1 MANPH
6 SNVNVS
12 QLPGSTSPQTIR
24 LSPFPNL
31 GFVERSGEMPLDLN
45 SSQKLSQHI
54 LRAPNAFERV
64 SAAQSEQREYE
75 ISPNAHGDLGLSA
88 GPDIVMSDGVLDFSS
103 DRAVLDGAPSK
114 NTQRSRCHWSHNEIM
129 ALFNAKKAEADKYES
144 EDVENEKVGKKT
156 RVPPERW
163 DEVADYCR
171 AMGSNKSASQCKD
184 KWERIWL
191 AFRKITDWEKQPP
204 PGKSSFW
211 TMQGDERER
220 EGFPRVFDK
229 ELYDA
234 MAARF
239 GFLKSIDLATIVI
252 DSSIVDDSVEA
263 AAANVDTEP
272 LQNATAAVEESPSV
286 VDDQALASSGQKRKA
301 TTPRGSTVKP
311 TPPEG
316 KKKRIVYGVYKVEKV
331 EQNGASKNSKS
342 KVSDFSERKLQLEE
356 RKLKLAEKRFQLEEK
371 KLEATIE
378 IGKGLITSMERMT
391 HTISSLG
398 MFSSH

>member
-1 MANPH
+1 
-6 SNVNVS
+6 
-12 QLPGSTSPQTIR
+12 
-24 LSPFPNL
+24 
-31 GFVERSGEMPLDLN
+31 MPLDLN

-54 LRAPNAFERV
+54 LRAPPNAFER
-64 SAAQSEQREYE
+64 AQADHREFE
-75 ISPNAHGDLGLSA
+75 ISQSGDVGLSS

-103 DRAVLDGAPSK
+103 DKQVLDGGPSK
-114 NTQRSRCHWSHNEIM
+114 ITQRSRCHWSHNEIM
-129 ALFNAKKAEADKYES
+129 ALFSAKKAEADKYEN
-144 EDVENEKVGKKT
+144 EDVENEKAGKKA
-156 RVPPERW
+156 RIPPERW
-163 DEVADYCR
+163 DDVADFCR

-252 DSSIVDDSVEA
+252 DSSIVDDSVDPGTNA
-263 AAANVDTEP
+263 DIEP
-272 LQNATAAVEESPSV
+272 VQNATPVVEEAPSV
-286 VDDQALASSGQKRKA
+286 VDDQALASSGQKRKPPPR
-301 TTPRGSTVKP
+301 TPSKQPP
-311 TPPEG
+311 TEG

-331 EQNGASKNSKS
+331 EQNGTSKNAKS
-342 KVSDFSERKLQLEE
+342 KGGDFNERKLQLEE

-398 MFSSH
+398 VFSSH

>member
-6 SNVNVS
+6 SSVNSS
-12 QLPGSTSPQTIR
+12 QLSGSTSPQMIR

-31 GFVERSGEMPLDLN
+31 GGFGDRSGDMPLDLN

-54 LRAPNAFERV
+54 LRTPNAFERV
-64 SAAQSEQREYE
+64 SAGQTEQREFE
-75 ISPNAHGDLGLSA
+75 MSPIGDLGLSA
-88 GPDIVMSDGVLDFSS
+88 GTDIVMADGVLDFSS
-103 DRAVLDGAPSK
+103 DKAVLDGGPSK
-114 NTQRSRCHWSHNEIM
+114 ITQRSRCHWSHNEIM
-129 ALFNAKKAEADKYES
+129 ALFNAKKAEADKYEN
-144 EDVENEKVGKKT
+144 EDVENEKAGKKM
-156 RVPPERW
+156 RIPPERW
-163 DEVADYCR
+163 DDVADYCR

-204 PGKSSFW
+204 PGKNSFW
-211 TMQGDERER
+211 TMQGDEREK

-239 GFLKSIDLATIVI
+239 GFMKSIDLATIVI
-252 DSSIVDDSVEA
+252 DSSIVDDSVDRPSNA
-263 AAANVDTEP
+263 DTEP
-272 LQNATAAVEESPSV
+272 LQNALAAIEESPSV
-286 VDDQALASSGQKRKA
+286 VDDQALTSSGQKRKA
-301 TTPRGSTVKP
+301 PARSSSGKQ
-311 TPPEG
+311 PPAEG
-316 KKKRIVYGVYKVEKV
+316 KKKRIVYGVYKVEKM
-331 EQNGASKNSKS
+331 EQNGAAAKNTKN
-342 KVSDFSERKLQLEE
+342 KGGDFNERKLLLEE

-398 MFSSH
+398 VFSSH

>member
-6 SNVNVS
+6 SVINMS
-12 QLPGSTSPQTIR
+12 QMPGSSSPQTIR
-24 LSPFPNL
+24 LNPFPNL
-31 GFVERSGEMPLDLN
+31 GFTDRAGEMPLDLN

-54 LRAPNAFERV
+54 MRVPNAFERV
-64 SAAQSEQREYE
+64 SASQTEQRDFD
-75 ISPNAHGDLGLSA
+75 ISPGVHGDLGLGV

-103 DRAVLDGAPSK
+103 DRAMLDGGPTK
-114 NTQRSRCHWSHNEIM
+114 ITQRSRCHWSHNEIM
-129 ALFNAKKAEADKYES
+129 ALFNAKKAEADKYEN
-144 EDVENEKVGKKT
+144 EDMENEKMGKKA

-163 DEVADYCR
+163 DEVAEFCR

-211 TMQGDERER
+211 AMQGDEREK

-239 GFLKSIDLATIVI
+239 GFLKSIDLTTIVI

-263 AAANVDTEP
+263 GTNIGSEP
-272 LQNATAAVEESPSV
+272 IQLATPAVEESPSV
-286 VDDQALASSGQKRKA
+286 VDDQALASAGEKRKVA
-301 TTPRGSTVKP
+301 PRGSVKA

-331 EQNGASKNSKS
+331 EQNGAPKNTKS
-342 KVSDFSERKLQLEE
+342 KVVNDFNERKLLLEE

-398 MFSSH
+398 VFSSH

>member
-6 SNVNVS
+6 SNVNSS
-12 QLPGSTSPQTIR
+12 QLSGSTSPQMIR

-64 SAAQSEQREYE
+64 STGQTEQREFE
-75 ISPNAHGDLGLSA
+75 INPSGDLGLSA
-88 GPDIVMSDGVLDFSS
+88 GPDIVMADGVLDFSS
-103 DRAVLDGAPSK
+103 DKAVLDGGPSK
-114 NTQRSRCHWSHNEIM
+114 ITQRSRCHWSHNEIM
-129 ALFNAKKAEADKYES
+129 ALFNAKKAEADKYEN
-144 EDVENEKVGKKT
+144 EDVENEKAGKKM

-163 DEVADYCR
+163 DDVAELCR

-211 TMQGDERER
+211 TMQGDEREK

-252 DSSIVDDSVEA
+252 DSSIVDDSVDPA
-263 AAANVDTEP
+263 TNADTEP
-272 LQNATAAVEESPSV
+272 LQNAMAAVEESPSV

-301 TTPRGSTVKP
+301 PPRSSAKQP
-311 TPPEG
+311 PPEG

-331 EQNGASKNSKS
+331 EQNGASKNSKN
-342 KVSDFSERKLQLEE
+342 KGGDFNERKLQLEE

-371 KLEATIE
+371 KLEATVE

-398 MFSSH
+398 VFSSH